1 MKKPFVIAGLAATIG
16 LAGLGAGVAHAATSS
31 SDSNNPMSS
40 LVDAIATK
48 FNLDKTQVQQVF
60 DEQKTK
66 MDAEREQEVKDELAQ
81 LVTDGKLT
89 QAQSDAI
96 TTKRAELEKEREANR
111 DSFKDKTAE
120 ERKSE
125 MDTKRTELEQ
135 WAKDNGIDTQY
146 LKYVFGHGPGGRGGH
161 GPGGHNAPDD
171 NTSDSSD
178 NSSSDS

>member
-96 TTKRAELEKEREANR
+96 TAKRAELEKEREANR

>member
-1 MKKPFVIAGLAATIG
+1 MKKPLVIAGLVATIG

-31 SDSNNPMSS
+31 SDSDNPMTS

-60 DEQKTK
+60 DDQHAQME
-66 MDAEREQEVKDELAQ
+66 AEREQAVKDELAE
-81 LVTDGKLT
+81 LVKDGKIT

-96 TTKRAELEKEREANR
+96 TAKRAELQKEREANR

-120 ERKSE
+120 ERKTE
-125 MDTKRTELEQ
+125 MEAKRTEIEQ

-161 GPGGHNAPDD
+161 GPFGHGGPDED
-171 NTSDSSD
+171 KS
-178 NSSSDS
+178 SSSDSSSSDS